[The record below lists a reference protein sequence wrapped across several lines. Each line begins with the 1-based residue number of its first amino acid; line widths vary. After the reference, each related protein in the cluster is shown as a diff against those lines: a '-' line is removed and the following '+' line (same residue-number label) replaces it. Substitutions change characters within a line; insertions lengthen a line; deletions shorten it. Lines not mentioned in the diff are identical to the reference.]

1 MKNQKRNT
9 KVKSILILNSFL
21 EFTEKVTHPE
31 RLSNLPHLSIKKNHE
46 LFTKA
51 REIVK
56 EMSDVT
62 EEIITPVSKKN
73 SFRIECQR
81 NKTKKVDFSINQ
93 LISNVFQKSLKKK
106 EYLEVLGSIFIVKNN
121 KIIME
126 SHGRIFHERF
136 DFMKIALE
144 ASIDGIVRKEILF
157 KIKYR
162 LMMIMKYQDL
172 LD

>member
-1 MKNQKRNT
+1 
-9 KVKSILILNSFL
+9 
-21 EFTEKVTHPE
+21 
-31 RLSNLPHLSIKKNHE
+31 
-46 LFTKA
+46 
-51 REIVK
+51 
-56 EMSDVT
+56 MSDFT

-73 SFRIECQR
+73 SFRIEYQR
-81 NKTKKVDFSINQ
+81 NKTKQVDFPINQ

-106 EYLEVLGSIFIVKNN
+106 EYLEVLGSIFIVKNK
-121 KIIME
+121 KIIIE

-144 ASIDGIVRKEILF
+144 ATIPKSIEDIVRKEILF

-162 LMMIMKYQDL
+162 LMKYQDL